1 MTLILDIIKGM
12 LIGIANVIPGVS
24 GGTMALSMGV
34 YDKIIGSVSNL
45 FGDFK
50 RSVFNLLPI
59 LAGCALGIVGFTYAI
74 EFLLSRH
81 TFVTCMTFVGL
92 ILGGVPVLYRSL
104 QEKRSQG
111 DGKIPLSGWLAFLIL
126 FAIAVGMPLLNSS
139 EETMSTI
146 TATPGTMV
154 LLFLIGIIA
163 AATMVVPGVS
173 GSLVLMILG
182 YYYGIINSLKSF
194 FDALK
199 AFDIPAM
206 LELCLVLVPFG
217 VGVLLGI
224 FLIAKLITF
233 LFERFGVQ
241 TYCAI
246 FGLILASPFA
256 IFYNTG
262 LFGQLSSLSAGTV
275 ILGAGGTLIRKNTGF
290 RRAPRESGHFYR
302 GKENCPNPAAVPF
315 RGSFSI
321 YIVRWTDGGR
331 GASAGGFCIIRNSVP
346 YAQKSSLGLFF
357 NRPRLLSRLLL
368 AFTHTALAYPP
379 NNV

>member
-45 FGDFK
+45 FKDF
-50 RSVFNLLPI
+50 RQSVLNLLPI
-59 LAGCALGIVGFTYAI
+59 FVGCGLGIIGFTYAI
-74 EFLLSRH
+74 EYLLSRH

-104 QEKRSQG
+104 QKKKQEAENR
-111 DGKIPLSGWLAFLIL
+111 IPFSGWLAFLIL

-139 EETMSTI
+139 SETMSTI

-154 LLFLIGIIA
+154 ILFFIGIIA

-199 AFDIPAM
+199 AFDISAV
-206 LELCLVLVPFG
+206 LELCMILVPFG
-217 VGVLLGI
+217 IGVLLGI

-233 LFERFGVQ
+233 LFESFGVQ

-262 LFGQLSSLSAGTV
+262 LFSQLSSLTPVTV
-275 ILGAGGTLIRKNTGF
+275 ILGLVLAVAGG
-290 RRAPRESGHFYR
+290 
-302 GKENCPNPAAVPF
+302 V
-315 RGSFSI
+315 
-321 YIVRWTDGGR
+321 
-331 GASAGGFCIIRNSVP
+331 
-346 YAQKSSLGLFF
+346 
-357 NRPRLLSRLLL
+357 
-368 AFTHTALAYPP
+368 FTYFMGEH
-379 NNV
+379 